1 MNSQTQV
8 VVVSVVVEVA
18 VAVAEETWSDVI
30 DFLGC
35 GLMMAVEFRR
45 AWIW

>member
-18 VAVAEETWSDVI
+18 VAVAEETRSDVI

-35 GLMMAVEFRR
+35 GLMMAVEFRQ